1 VKRPRDVIVGPNV
14 RRQTTLRPPKAV
26 RDLDEFL
33 DFLERLEAVFGRIE
47 RPRRIT
53 RGRHFLL

>member
-1 VKRPRDVIVGPNV
+1 VKRQRDVIVGPNV
-14 RRQTTLRPPKAV
+14 RRQTTLRSLRAV

-33 DFLERLEAVFGRIE
+33 DFLERIEAVFGPIG

-53 RGRHFLL
+53 RGRHSRL